1 MLTANCTF
9 QILIPNHSSRIF
21 QVDAAVRSGA
31 SSLDLVKLL
40 SVPFSAISN
49 DADRKP
55 QFPNPSPET
64 SKPHL
69 PGGCS
74 CEEWGIESGPGEAS
88 VCPVFR
94 DQ

>member
-1 MLTANCTF
+1 MLTGNPSF
-9 QILIPNHSSRIF
+9 RILVLKHPSRIF
-21 QVDAAVRSGA
+21 QVDAAVRSGT
-31 SSLDLVKLL
+31 SSVDLVKLL
-40 SVPFSAISN
+40 SVPFSATSN

-74 CEEWGIESGPGEAS
+74 CEERHIECGPGEAS